1 LENEKVHGSGDSNV
15 IPLFSGRFRTLVQIG
30 LVLSSLL
37 GYYILM
43 SSQPVAVLAGSGEY
57 GILAISGI
65 DLLLAFLLTFP
76 RFYGP
81 GVGSAVLM
89 TTIQL
94 GVLFSSSQFGSPIIT
109 AYSFGLLAFDAYLV
123 TQFTVGIASHLATR
137 RQSLLSR
144 IRAED

>member
-1 LENEKVHGSGDSNV
+1 LENEKVRGSGDSNV
-15 IPLFSGRFRTLVQIG
+15 IPLFTGRFRTLVQIG

-43 SSQPVAVLAGSGEY
+43 PSQPTAVLASEY
-57 GILAISGI
+57 ALLTISGI
-65 DLLLAFLLTFP
+65 DLLLALLLTFP

-94 GVLFSSSQFGSPIIT
+94 GVLFSSPQFGSPIIT

-123 TQFTVGIASHLATR
+123 TQFTVGIASLLATR
-137 RQSLLSR
+137 RQTQLSR
-144 IRAED
+144 IRAKA